1 MKRFCILSL
10 VSSLILISIN
20 LNAQTTFSWRNNQ
33 NPTSGQ
39 WNVADYWWN
48 GSGAALPGGGEI
60 LYLDGNVGLS
70 MTNDLP
76 STNRYRIIF
85 GSGGAARTVGG
96 STENTFY
103 DYSNNPPKIE
113 NNSTNLQTIN
123 FPIKV
128 GYSILEL
135 NPIEGDLKIGG
146 AINTDGKEIRVYG
159 VKDKNLTI
167 ESDISGSGSFKIVY
181 NQNSKVIFSNTNK
194 SYTGS
199 TVIEDKGILELSVN
213 VSSSTI
219 YINNNAKLL
228 VTGNVT
234 INNLVIES
242 GGLVQIMPG
251 KSLTVNGTLTNN
263 AGNTGLV
270 IKSDAGGT
278 GSLLHNSTDVPATI
292 ERYIGGSSVLTDKVY
307 HQVSIPLTAASNP
320 TSNLFFGSYLFS
332 FNEAGGDGSAN
343 QKGERVALGSSTTTL
358 LDVDDG
364 YLLYYPDASTTYS
377 FSGNMRNGAVSPA
390 LTWKD
395 ADHGYNLIPNPYPSA
410 IDWDAVSGWSLTNVN
425 DAIYVWNSSNTIAN
439 YGSYVGTTSTNGVT
453 NIIPVG
459 QSFFVHANAALPSIS
474 MNNSVRVHN
483 NKAFMKSGQ
492 TLNPHELHLFAQSN
506 GVTDEI
512 AVRFASDATENF
524 DGHADAYKFSNGLD
538 TPQLSSST
546 TDGTQLSINSL
557 PFTDGDV
564 LIPLNFSLTHA
575 AEVTFNATGVESFN
589 PNAPLYFEDTEM
601 GQVINLREQPLYTI
615 NYGGGAAENR
625 FWLRMG
631 SLTVNQ
637 KESQEINGT
646 VFASNGK
653 IKIDIPAMQ
662 NKNVTINVFNSIG
675 QLVSS
680 NKQILTGIAQV
691 SAPSQSGVYIV
702 KIGCNELNFTQ
713 KIIIK

>member
-20 LNAQTTFSWRNNQ
+20 LKAQTTFSWRNDQ

-39 WNVADYWWN
+39 WNVTNYWWN
-48 GSGAALPGGGEI
+48 GTGAALPGGGEI
-60 LYLDGNVGLS
+60 LYLDGNVGLN

-85 GSGGAARTVGG
+85 GSGGAARIVGG

-103 DYSNNPPKIE
+103 DYSSNPPKIE
-113 NNSTNLQTIN
+113 NNSTSLQTIN

-128 GYSILEL
+128 GNSFLEL
-135 NPIEGDLKIGG
+135 NPVDGDLKIGG

-194 SYTGS
+194 SYTGN
-199 TVIEDKGILELSVN
+199 TLIEDKGILEISVN
-213 VSSSTI
+213 LSSSTI
-219 YINNNAKLL
+219 TINNNAKLL

-234 INNLVIES
+234 INNLVIQS

-270 IKSDAGGT
+270 IKSDASGT
-278 GSLLHNSTDVPATI
+278 GSLITNSSVSATA
-292 ERYIGGSSVLTDKVY
+292 ERYITGSTDLTLKKYHFVCRPFTENYTSGEWLDSYLFEHNEAATTEATAWTAIGSSTSY
-307 HQVSIPLTAASNP
+307 PLTAS
-320 TSNLFFGSYLFS
+320 
-332 FNEAGGDGSAN
+332 
-343 QKGERVALGSSTTTL
+343 K
-358 LDVDDG
+358 G
-364 YLLYYPDASTTYS
+364 YLLYYPEAAKTYS
-377 FSGNMRNGAVSPA
+377 HTGTLKSDNTTVSAAYTSGA
-390 LTWKD
+390 LY
-395 ADHGYNLIPNPYPSA
+395 AGYNLIANMYSSA
-410 IDWDAVSGWSLTNVN
+410 LDFSNASYWSGCEPTIW
-425 DAIYVWNSSNTIAN
+425 IWNSAGGN
-439 YGSYVGTTSTNGVT
+439 YGSYNRTSGGINNATKD
-453 NIIPVG
+453 IPVG
-459 QSFFVHANAALPSIS
+459 QGFFVKVASAGTLTIDKAARVHSNQAYLK
-474 MNNSVRVHN
+474 NSVTEQ
-483 NKAFMKSGQ
+483 NKLRLKVDANTYF
-492 TLNPHELHLFAQSN
+492 
-506 GVTDEI
+506 DEI
-512 AVRFASDATENF
+512 LMSFNNDATTEYDSEF
-524 DGHADAYKFSNGLD
+524 DAKKMIGQEEA
-538 TPQLSSST
+538 PQLSSIA

-557 PFTDGDV
+557 PYADGDV
-564 LIPLNFSLTHA
+564 LIPLKFSLTHA

-589 PNAPLYFEDTEM
+589 PNATLYFEDTEM
-601 GQVINLREQPLYTI
+601 GQVINLREQPFYII

-625 FWLRMG
+625 FWLRIG

-637 KESQEINGT
+637 KENQQINGT

-653 IKIDIPAMQ
+653 IKVDIPAMQ

-680 NKQILTGIAQV
+680 TKQFLTGIAQV

-702 KIGCNELNFTQ
+702 KVGCNELSFTQ